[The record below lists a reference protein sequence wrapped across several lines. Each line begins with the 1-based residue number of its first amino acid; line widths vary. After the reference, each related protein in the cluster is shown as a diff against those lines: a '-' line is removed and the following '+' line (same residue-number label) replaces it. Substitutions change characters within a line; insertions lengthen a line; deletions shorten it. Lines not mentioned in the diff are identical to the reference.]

1 MLSLLTTTINH
12 HVHYYSIAFLSFGL
26 GMPES
31 LTTATGSSLAV
42 YGIIQFVV
50 YLKYPEFFDGF
61 I

>member
-1 MLSLLTTTINH
+1 MILTTTINLY
-12 HVHYYSIAFLSFGL
+12 VNYYSIAFLSFGL
-26 GMPES
+26 GMPKS